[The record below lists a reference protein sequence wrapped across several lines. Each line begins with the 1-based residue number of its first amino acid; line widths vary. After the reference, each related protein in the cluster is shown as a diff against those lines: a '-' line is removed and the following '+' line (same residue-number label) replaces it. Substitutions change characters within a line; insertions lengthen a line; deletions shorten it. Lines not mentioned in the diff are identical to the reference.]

1 MKVLLIEDDVQLSLS
16 ISMYIRKKGFDITSV
31 TDGLESINYIDNN
44 KFDLYIVDINLP
56 SLNGLDIVSYIR
68 KTDFTTPVIII
79 TASLEI
85 NHLTTAYENG
95 CNEYIKKPFHLKEF
109 EIRMHNLLD
118 IDKKK
123 NAQKVNFT
131 DDFYYDESLKS
142 FFYNNNQIEL
152 RPKEKR
158 FCELLIANKNSIV
171 SNNTIYDYVWENEQ
185 KDNYPLRQLLNA
197 IRKRL
202 PVDIFKTKRNE
213 GYIVEI

>member
-1 MKVLLIEDDVQLSLS
+1 M
-16 ISMYIRKKGFDITSV
+16 
-31 TDGLESINYIDNN
+31 N
-44 KFDLYIVDINLP
+44 
-56 SLNGLDIVSYIR
+56 
-68 KTDFTTPVIII
+68 
-79 TASLEI
+79 
-85 NHLTTAYENG
+85 
-95 CNEYIKKPFHLKEF
+95 
-109 EIRMHNLLD
+109 NLLN

-123 NAQKVNFT
+123 NSQKVNFT

-202 PVDIFKTKRNE
+202 PIDIFKTKRKE
-213 GYIVEI
+213 GYIVEV